1 LKKFLLILFLSPC
14 ALVAQGDIL
23 SSKDSLSYNVFK
35 ETVPFWRM
43 EKNLKFSP
51 FDIFSAVSTIGADLE
66 TVMKPGLSFQYGAA
80 FIPSF
85 LQFTVGNSFQQFNW
99 MNGYR
104 LRFESRFSG
113 FKNESFY
120 VSTEFSFRHLIIGD
134 ELSVGMEGDGEGNF
148 AYFMND
154 NITVN
159 RFSSHF
165 NVKFGFQLLSKA
177 NVVVDWFGG
186 MSFRFNNVIASQ
198 ATIPEGGVIV
208 PNWNRFDW
216 ELTDGHNFGYAM
228 PIIGMR
234 VGIHWPAKP
243 DIY

>member
-1 LKKFLLILFLSPC
+1 MKKLALILFLSPC
-14 ALVAQGDIL
+14 VLVAQGDIL
-23 SSKDSLSYNVFK
+23 SPKDSTSYNVFK

-51 FDIFSAVSTIGADLE
+51 LDVFSAVSTLGVDLE

-85 LQFTVGNSFQQFNW
+85 LQLSVGNSAQQFNW

-113 FKNESFY
+113 FKKESFY
-120 VSTEFSFRHLIIGD
+120 VSTEFSFRHLVIGD
-134 ELSVGMEGDGEGNF
+134 VMAVGMEGDGNGNF
-148 AYFMND
+148 AYFINEKV
-154 NITVN
+154 TVN

-165 NVKFGFQLLSKA
+165 NVKFGFQMLSIA
-177 NVVVDWFGG
+177 NVIVDMYGG
-186 MSFRFNNVIASQ
+186 MSFRFNNVRASQ
-198 ATIPEGGVIV
+198 ATVPEGGVLQ
-208 PNWNRFDW
+208 PNWNRFEW
-216 ELTDGHNFGYAM
+216 NVSDGHNFGYAM